1 MSDLRD
7 RQSHMM
13 YCVMVLLD
21 EIFQRGYECTGGD
34 LMRDKRVFG
43 VVGESKGYG
52 APSSNHKQRLAIDIN
67 LFKDG
72 VYLTDEEHHKQFGE
86 YWESLDERNRWG
98 GRYQD
103 PNHYE
108 TLPHGTRNK
117 Q

>member
-72 VYLTDEEHHKQFGE
+72 KFLTETEDHRIFGE

-98 GRYQD
+98 GRFND
-103 PNHYE
+103 GNHYE
-108 TLPHGTRNK
+108 VLPHGKRTN